1 MTTEEFAIKQ
11 AEMSNEELIKLA
23 NKQVSELAKTGG
35 RSHKM
40 SVPPQITDTDMIFC
54 ELIKRFEKIIKSP
67 ICSHCGKYK
76 TMQGNGIMHQL
87 CECGCS

>member
-23 NKQVSELAKTGG
+23 DKQVSELAKTGG

-54 ELIKRFEKIIKSP
+54 ELIKRFEKLISNP
-67 ICSHCGKYK
+67 ICQNCGKYK
-76 TMQGNGIMHQL
+76 TIQGNGIMYQL
-87 CECGCS
+87 CECGS